1 MSKMKIAIAGAN
13 GRMGHMLIE
22 AVLKADDAV
31 LTGALDVPDSPN
43 LGNDAGM
50 FLGEKTGVTV
60 ESDISKALE
69 GAEYLIDF
77 TRPEGTLKHLDYCVK
92 NNIKIIIGTTGFDE
106 AGKKAI
112 AKAAETISVVFAP
125 NMSVGVNVT
134 MKLLEI
140 AAKNFAEGYD
150 IEVIEAHHRHKVDAP
165 SGTALKMGEVIA
177 NAIGRDLKECG
188 VFSREGITGERDPS
202 TIGFSTIRGG
212 DIVGDH
218 TVLFAGTGERIE
230 ITHKSASRATYAQ
243 GSLRACRFLADKKNG
258 LFDMQDV
265 LGLK

>member
-1 MSKMKIAIAGAN
+1 MKIAIAGAN
-13 GRMGHMLIE
+13 GRMGHILIE
-22 AVLKADDAV
+22 AVLKADDAI
-31 LTGALDVPDSPN
+31 LTGALDVANASG
-43 LGNDAGM
+43 LGNDAGL
-50 FLGEKTGVTV
+50 FLGEKTGVSV
-60 ESDISKALE
+60 ESDMDKAF
-69 GAEYLIDF
+69 GNAEYVIDF
-77 TRPEGTLKHLDYCVK
+77 TRPAGTLEHLAYCVEK
-92 NNIKIIIGTTGFDE
+92 RIKMIIGTTGFDDN
-106 AGKKAI
+106 GKKVIEEASKI
-112 AKAAETISVVFAP
+112 IPIVFAP

-140 AAKNFAEGYD
+140 AARNFAEGYD

-177 NAIGRDLKECG
+177 NAIGRDLAECA
-188 VFSREGITGERDPS
+188 VYSREGITGERDPS

-243 GSLRACRFLADKKNG
+243 GSLRAARFLADKTNG

-265 LGLK
+265 LYLK